1 MATNSWV
8 RDRVINKLRQEPTI
22 GATAL
27 KKVLEEMYKIKISY
41 YVVWDDRQMALDEI
55 LGKWEDSFD
64 AAYSFKAELERIS
77 PRSIVEVDHV
87 SVNGKNHFSRMFVA
101 LKPCVDGFLN
111 GCRPYLGI
119 DSTVLTGKWRG
130 QLASAI
136 GVDGHNWMFPVAY
149 GVFESESTENW
160 AWFMDKLHMAIGS
173 PVGLVLSTDAGKGIH
188 TTVTR
193 VFNNGVEH
201 RECMRHLVKN
211 FQKRFS
217 GEVFERNLWSASRAY
232 RQDIYEGHYNEM
244 KEACP
249 RATEWIDDFHKHIW
263 TRSKFSPVSKC
274 DYVTNN
280 IAETF
285 NSWIRHEKSL
295 PVVDLMDK
303 IRHMIM
309 EIISI
314 RKRLAEKLTGQI
326 LPSVMKTLY
335 ARSRDLGYKLYS
347 AHKHL
352 GEIGGTGRDL
362 KTWRHTVDLNT
373 RECSC
378 RQWQITGIPCTHAI
392 FLIISRRGLELE
404 QFVDEYYYVAA
415 FKRAYAGHVVPMT
428 DKAQWAKGNIGLK
441 LHPPLLKRSAGR
453 PRSRRIKGV
462 EEGGVGKRKYRC
474 KRCGQF
480 GHTKKTCN
488 EPVHDPNAPPPAPP
502 KPKRKR
508 VKKVVLSVQDP
519 PLQESTAN
527 V

>member
-1 MATNSWV
+1 MATPRKKLAVKRASMRLTSCELPLKALDMSWV
-8 RDRVINKLRQEPTI
+8 PEGAKRYAEIAFDSSLLDAFDMYWEMRRLPLIVNVSDDPRNRTEPCTDQ
-22 GATAL
+22 GNSQGSASNETGDGHVACT
-27 KKVLEEMYKIKISY
+27 
-41 YVVWDDRQMALDEI
+41 
-55 LGKWEDSFD
+55 
-64 AAYSFKAELERIS
+64 
-77 PRSIVEVDHV
+77 DHV
-87 SVNGKNHFSRMFVA
+87 LATQESQVVGHKTIKPTKASSKKKADDWGESDEVEYVGVDDEKEKYNDLVSDDEAVDPDYEPDSDEDRDDLVVDDEEGCESVAHVTDVDNPKIAIDVTFEDGNCFKRCIRQYAVLKEVELAVPYSESRRYKA
-101 LKPCVDGFLN
+101 YCKAQRC
-111 GCRPYLGI
+111 
-119 DSTVLTGKWRG
+119 KWR
-130 QLASAI
+130 
-136 GVDGHNWMFPVAY
+136 
-149 GVFESESTENW
+149 
-160 AWFMDKLHMAIGS
+160 
-173 PVGLVLSTDAGKGIH
+173 IH
-188 TTVTR
+188 
-193 VFNNGVEH
+193 
-201 RECMRHLVKN
+201 
-211 FQKRFS
+211 
-217 GEVFERNLWSASRAY
+217 ASR
-232 RQDIYEGHYNEM
+232 
-244 KEACP
+244 
-249 RATEWIDDFHKHIW
+249 
-263 TRSKFSPVSKC
+263 
-274 DYVTNN
+274 
-280 IAETF
+280 
-285 NSWIRHEKSL
+285 L
-295 PVVDLMDK
+295 PDGRTWQ

-309 EIISI
+309 ERIAI

-462 EEGGVGKRKYRC
+462 EEGGVGKRKYGC

-488 EPVHDPNAPPPAPP
+488 EPVHDPNAPPPTPP